1 MDVGVQ
7 GGGMWAGRLLNENR
21 VEVQTLSGCREHLDS
36 LKKERKKKRKK
47 EEKKTKIFLVSAT
60 EVFFVH

>member
-1 MDVGVQ
+1 
-7 GGGMWAGRLLNENR
+7 MWAGRLLNENR

-36 LKKERKKKRKK
+36 LKKEREKKKRKK
-47 EEKKTKIFLVSAT
+47 EKKNVLVSAT